1 MKVVNEFENII
12 KNGSITTLFQPI
24 VNLIDGETIGYEALS
39 RGPRNSIF
47 SSPIEL
53 LKIAEQQNKTWELE
67 LLFRIKA
74 IEKAQSIDRS
84 KLLFLNVDPNIIRDD
99 KFKKGFTKEFLRKY
113 NISPE
118 CVIFEITE
126 RTAIEDYKSFTKVL
140 KHYVDQGYKI
150 AVDDV
155 GAGYSGLK
163 TITQTKPHY
172 IKIDM
177 ELIRDID
184 RDLFK
189 QALIKSLVDLANT
202 TNTKLIA
209 EGIETEEEL
218 QCLIKLGV
226 YAGQGYFLQKPADT
240 FLDICENIKDIINKY
255 NDRSNGFF
263 DCRNSHNYIGDVME
277 ETITFDISTSCE
289 KIKEYFDNHSV
300 EGVCIVK
307 NNYPVGLMMKNN
319 LNSMLAKQYGF
330 AVYSKRPIEL
340 TMDKSPLIVE
350 YYTPINKVLEVAMA
364 RDDDKVYD
372 NIIVTK
378 GYNYGGIV
386 SIRELVKYSNTLEKN
401 YARELNP
408 LTGLPGNAI
417 INRVLSDT
425 VKYNNNNNSYIFY
438 FDLDNFKIY
447 NDIYG
452 FENGDNIIKLTADII
467 KNNIKTLFPFNSFV
481 GHIGGDDFVAV
492 VEDSRDDC
500 ETLCKNI
507 ILEFDQKVLD
517 FFCEKDIN
525 NVYIESEGRNGKKT
539 VFNLTSISIAGL
551 YKNLYN
557 FKDADSL
564 AQHMSIIKKKVKKIP
579 HSSYIIEK

>member
-24 VNLIDGETIGYEALS
+24 INLKDGEIIGYEALS
-39 RGPRNSIF
+39 RGPRDSIF

-53 LKIAEQQNKTWELE
+53 LKMAEQQNKTWELE
-67 LLFRIKA
+67 LLFRTKA
-74 IEKAQSIDRS
+74 IEKAQNIDKS

-118 CVIFEITE
+118 YVIFEITE

-150 AVDDV
+150 AVDDA

-163 TITQTKPHY
+163 TISQTRPHY

-184 RDLFK
+184 KDLFK

-209 EGIETEEEL
+209 EGIETKEEL

-226 YAGQGYFLQKPADT
+226 YSGQGYFLQKPADT
-240 FLDICENIKDIINKY
+240 FLDICENIKHIINKY
-255 NDRSNGFF
+255 NDKPNGFF

-277 ETITFDISTSCE
+277 ETIIFDISTSCE

-300 EGVCIVK
+300 EGVCIVED
-307 NNYPVGLMMKNN
+307 NYPVGLMMKNN
-319 LNSMLAKQYGF
+319 LNSILAKQYGF
-330 AVYSKRPIEL
+330 AMYSKRPVKL
-340 TMDKSPLIVE
+340 TMDKSPLIVD

-364 RDDDKVYD
+364 RDDNKVYD

-378 GYNYGGIV
+378 GSNYGGIV
-386 SIRELVKYSNTLEKN
+386 SIRELVKYSNALEKN

-417 INRVLSDT
+417 INRVLTDT
-425 VKYNNNNNSYIFY
+425 ITYNNNAYVFY

-452 FENGDNIIKLTADII
+452 FENGDNIIKLTANII
-467 KNNIKTLFPFNSFV
+467 KKNIKTLFPLNSFV
-481 GHIGGDDFVAV
+481 GHIGGDDFVSV
-492 VEDSRDDC
+492 VEASRDDC
-500 ETLCKNI
+500 EILCKNI
-507 ILEFDQKVLD
+507 IFEFDKNILD
-517 FFCEKDIN
+517 FFSEKDKN
-525 NVYIESEGRNGKKT
+525 NMSIESEDRNGKKT
-539 VFNLTSISIAGL
+539 IFNLTSISIAGL

-564 AQHMSIIKKKVKKIP
+564 AKYMSVIKKKVKKIP